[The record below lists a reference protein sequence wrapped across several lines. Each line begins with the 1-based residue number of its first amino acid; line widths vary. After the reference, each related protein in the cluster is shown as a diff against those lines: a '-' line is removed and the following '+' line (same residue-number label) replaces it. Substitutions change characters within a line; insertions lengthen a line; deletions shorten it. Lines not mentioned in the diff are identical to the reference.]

1 MSNDLVEVFRVR
13 VTPEVGYWE
22 QCGLLVLAP
31 PRDGFCQVFQHPRRD
46 LSRAK
51 AEELQARIREVGK
64 IDLGRWEHKGQIEA
78 DKVL

>member
-1 MSNDLVEVFRVR
+1 MPCDFADVYRVR

-22 QCGLLVLAP
+22 QCGILVLSP
-31 PRDGFCQVFQHPRRD
+31 PREGFCQVFQHPRRD

-64 IDLGRWEHKGQIEA
+64 IELGRWEHKGQIEA

>member
-1 MSNDLVEVFRVR
+1 MFQELAEVYRVR

-22 QCGLLVLAP
+22 QCGLLVLTP
-31 PRDGFCQVFQHPRRD
+31 PKGGFCQVFQHPRRD

-51 AEELQARIREVGK
+51 AEELQERIREVGK
-64 IDLGRWEHKGQIEA
+64 FRPGLWEHKGQIEA